1 MYSYTRIIELVFKY
15 MSRGKLDSKTVLLGE
30 SLSKKIKSE
39 REKLKLSQSQL
50 SNISSVPLDTLRSIE
65 NGRIITPSVFIADNL
80 VKALRGNLD
89 KWLKEIRIQN
99 GL

>member
-1 MYSYTRIIELVFKY
+1 
-15 MSRGKLDSKTVLLGE
+15 MSRGKLDPKTVLLGE
-30 SLSKKIKSE
+30 SLSKKIKKE
-39 REKLKLSQSQL
+39 RERLQLSQSQL

-65 NGRIITPSVFIADNL
+65 NGRIITPNVFIADNL